1 MHVTRSL
8 LAAAGVGSLIA
19 TAAPGAAHA
28 ATTAE
33 ATHQLEQELQALRAQ
48 VDTLQ
53 QQLDRQVQQ
62 QQQTKSEADT
72 AAAQAA
78 AAKADAAAIPARV
91 ASEMKA
97 AKTPPGVIEYKGLK
111 ITLGGF
117 LAAEA
122 IYRSHNETA
131 DIGSSFGGI
140 PYPNNPVGHQSELRF
155 TARQSRLATLVEG
168 DVNPETHLAFYGEFD
183 FNAAAQTANSNES
196 NSFNLRIRNLYGTV
210 DWNDIGLHL
219 LAGQNWSLATMNT
232 HGITPRNE
240 LTPPQID
247 AQYVPGFVWARQ
259 PQFRVTEN
267 YGKNLWVALSLEN
280 PQTTFYTGANKFPS
294 GTDLVYNSPAGSGYA
309 SMNTLSLNHVPDVIG
324 KVAYEAPIAGR
335 DVHLEAFGLYR
346 SFATR
351 LNQMNQSASGGGFG
365 FGIVAPLAPNLLDFQ
380 VSALAG
386 RGIGRYGSA
395 QLPDLTFDSAGN
407 MHPIHE
413 VDALVGL
420 TLHATPMLDIYLFAG
435 EEKESA
441 ESFNLATSTGTLV
454 GYGYGN
460 PLYSNAGCF
469 SETAVGACVG
479 NTRLVEQGTLG
490 FWHRIY
496 VGSFGKFQ
504 WGLQYSYTQR
514 NAFAGVGGSP
524 IANDSMVFASVR
536 YFPF

>member
-8 LAAAGVGSLIA
+8 LAAASVGSLIA

-28 ATTAE
+28 ATSAE
-33 ATHQLEQELQALRAQ
+33 STKQLERELQALRAQ

-53 QQLDRQVQQ
+53 HQIDRQVQA
-62 QQQTKSEADT
+62 QQQTKSEVDT

-91 ASEMKA
+91 ASELKA
-97 AKTPPGVIEYKGLK
+97 AKTPPGVIEYKGVK

-168 DVNPETHLAFYGEFD
+168 DVNPQTHLAFYGEFD

-267 YGKNLWVALSLEN
+267 FGNGVWVAVSAEN
-280 PQTTFYTGANKFPS
+280 PQT
-294 GTDLVYNSPAGSGYA
+294 NS
-309 SMNTLSLNHVPDVIG
+309 IG
-324 KVAYEAPIAGR
+324 GNAALLP
-335 DVHLEAFGLYR
+335 
-346 SFATR
+346 
-351 LNQMNQSASGGGFG
+351 GFG
-365 FGIVAPLAPNLLDFQ
+365 SVVFNQIDQSGSLFN
-380 VSALAG
+380 SAN
-386 RGIGRYGSA
+386 S
-395 QLPDLTFDSAGN
+395 
-407 MHPIHE
+407 
-413 VDALVGL
+413 
-420 TLHATPMLDIYLFAG
+420 
-435 EEKESA
+435 
-441 ESFNLATSTGTLV
+441 ESFNHV
-454 GYGYGN
+454 
-460 PLYSNAGCF
+460 
-469 SETAVGACVG
+469 
-479 NTRLVEQGTLG
+479 
-490 FWHRIY
+490 
-496 VGSFGKFQ
+496 
-504 WGLQYSYTQR
+504 
-514 NAFAGVGGSP
+514 
-524 IANDSMVFASVR
+524 
-536 YFPF
+536 